1 LQKKLAE
8 VAKLEDETIEMRGQ
22 LQMSEL
28 HIKQLQ
34 NSSETPSEGAMKQ
47 IEELLAARSEL
58 QNKLQLT
65 EDAMRNCQMD
75 RDSTIQQY
83 TLFIDQLQQQ
93 SRQLQTQVESLMDER
108 DQLAS
113 RARELESVVAQLKAK
128 DVASTEMTVQNL
140 EEKAELAEKIERLK
154 SELMAVSK
162 NLEVQS
168 ADNSQLSRLIIEK
181 EQRIVELE
189 MTVERATDTAVD
201 KEKLLEIMQGDKTAL
216 SRAMAQNKELKNQ
229 LAELQNTF
237 VKMSTDNM
245 EMLTRLQSEQHVA
258 KELASRLGQQ
268 EDELKEMR
276 ELLMHKEHE
285 LGDLHKRDAERACEH
300 RHELSS
306 EEMEQRMRHF
316 SEQVPLIESLQRE
329 LSSAQD
335 AINALTVQNSNLR
348 SVLEQNA
355 SGGGAT
361 DGTSGSVAQVEALST
376 SVRQLEMER
385 DQVLGQLRESQALCQ
400 ALRDKLQNVQQDLAS
415 QVPASLN
422 GDIVTKVQFE
432 ALQHAMRQLEEKYT
446 RVMRDKAD
454 LTDKAERLEHII
466 LQLQGETDTI
476 GEYVTLYQQQRSAMR
491 RRAEEREGYIYQL
504 ARERIDLQT
513 KLGELQA
520 LVVQLLGE
528 RNMLHAYHTAA
539 ANTAST
545 PAATSRTTLPSPPKR
560 RRRTKDG
567 HEPSSSDDWPDYEG
581 SGSDSETGSD
591 TEVVIATTAAN
602 ESTSPSAD
610 YSGLVVHPSHS
621 SIVEPT
627 SHWEH
632 KHNGSAVAFPS
643 SLPSIPLSPAAS
655 QTAQKIMS
663 LLGEIGTSNLV
674 ERTSLDN
681 SHFLHCAHCSGRLIV
696 L

>member
-1 LQKKLAE
+1 LASLLEQQSTVNGQLTNQLEDLKQQNSRLQQMLESERKTFDEKHKRELGALKEQLQVHIQTIGILVAEKTELQSSLNQNQKAAESRQAEIEELSGRLKASRQRVADLERNFSTASNSSQKNEKSNKELSKEVEKLKLDLYKLNKSNEEFQQHNLELQGKLQKKLAE

-361 DGTSGSVAQVEALST
+361 DGTSGSVAQV
-376 SVRQLEMER
+376 V
-385 DQVLGQLRESQALCQ
+385 
-400 ALRDKLQNVQQDLAS
+400 
-415 QVPASLN
+415 
-422 GDIVTKVQFE
+422 
-432 ALQHAMRQLEEKYT
+432 
-446 RVMRDKAD
+446 
-454 LTDKAERLEHII
+454 
-466 LQLQGETDTI
+466 
-476 GEYVTLYQQQRSAMR
+476 
-491 RRAEEREGYIYQL
+491 
-504 ARERIDLQT
+504 
-513 KLGELQA
+513 
-520 LVVQLLGE
+520 
-528 RNMLHAYHTAA
+528 
-539 ANTAST
+539 
-545 PAATSRTTLPSPPKR
+545 
-560 RRRTKDG
+560 
-567 HEPSSSDDWPDYEG
+567 
-581 SGSDSETGSD
+581 
-591 TEVVIATTAAN
+591 
-602 ESTSPSAD
+602 
-610 YSGLVVHPSHS
+610 
-621 SIVEPT
+621 
-627 SHWEH
+627 
-632 KHNGSAVAFPS
+632 
-643 SLPSIPLSPAAS
+643 
-655 QTAQKIMS
+655 
-663 LLGEIGTSNLV
+663 
-674 ERTSLDN
+674 
-681 SHFLHCAHCSGRLIV
+681 
-696 L
+696 